1 VTKQSIKQPAIYIVT
16 NRKNGTLYTGV
27 TSDLIK
33 RIHQHKSGEIKGFT
47 QRYGCKILIYYELYE
62 TMENAIL
69 REKQI
74 KGGSRDD
81 KIDLILKTNPDW
93 LDLYE
98 SLL

>member
-1 VTKQSIKQPAIYIVT
+1 MTKQSIKQPAIYIVT

-27 TSDLIK
+27 TSGLIK

-47 QRYGCKILIYYELYE
+47 QRYGCKWLVYYELFE

-74 KGGSRDD
+74 KGGSRSD
-81 KIDLILKTNPDW
+81 KIDLILKINPEW